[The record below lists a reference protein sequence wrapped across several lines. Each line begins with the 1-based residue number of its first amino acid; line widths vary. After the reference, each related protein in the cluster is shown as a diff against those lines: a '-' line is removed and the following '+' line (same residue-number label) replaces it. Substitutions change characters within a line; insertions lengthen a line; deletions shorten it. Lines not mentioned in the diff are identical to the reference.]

1 MLKHHIKG
9 LLEVAGFVL
18 GHKGVHRQLGF
29 LHSGSD
35 RLPQLPAPMGELAA
49 QQRHRMAQVLIKLRQ
64 REGAAG
70 GVVAEFG
77 CGHHHLGVAWA
88 LVVDGAAFLSVVG
101 AGSLEVGGVM
111 HAQQGLLQQALAV
124 GADGAGPVAR
134 RHAGAALA
142 HPDAAGRRGG
152 GVWGAGGHGVRLW
165 RMRMGWCPPLV
176 GEVVCESVEARKSAA
191 VVQAYHEAIGPG
203 APSLR

>member
-77 CGHHHLGVAWA
+77 CGHHHLGVGGA
-88 LVVDGAAFLSVVG
+88 LVVDGAAFLSVSS
-101 AGSLEVGGVM
+101 AGPLQVGGVV
-111 HAQQGLLQQALAV
+111 HSQEGLFHEALAV
-124 GADGAGPVAR
+124 GPDRPGPVAR
-134 RHAGAALA
+134 GHAGAALA
-142 HPDAAGRRGG
+142 HPAAAVGG
-152 GVWGAGGHGVRLW
+152 GVWVAGGHGVRL
-165 RMRMGWCPPLV
+165 
-176 GEVVCESVEARKSAA
+176 
-191 VVQAYHEAIGPG
+191 
-203 APSLR
+203 